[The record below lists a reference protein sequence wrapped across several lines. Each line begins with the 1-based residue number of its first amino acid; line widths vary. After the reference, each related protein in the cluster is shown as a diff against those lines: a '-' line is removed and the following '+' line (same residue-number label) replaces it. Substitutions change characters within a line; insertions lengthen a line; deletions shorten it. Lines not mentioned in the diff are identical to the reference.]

1 MNVHGRVKLA
11 LHDSRRRKPEETL
24 MSRIVYVN
32 GEYLPEEDAKISVF
46 DRGFLFADAVYE
58 VSAVIGGKLVDN
70 DAHMARLARSMGEL
84 KMTPPASGA
93 EIAAIMEELVKRND
107 IDEGLVYLQ
116 VTRGAADRDFAFPKD
131 ATPSLVMFTQKKNLT
146 GNPTAKTG
154 ISVITVPDIRWKRR
168 DIKTV
173 GLLPA
178 SMAKQAALDAGAGDA
193 WFVEDGFVNEGSSN
207 NAFIVTEDG
216 KIITR
221 HLGNE
226 ILHGITRKAVM
237 ELAKRENLEIE
248 ERPFTAEEAAEAR
261 EAFSTS
267 ASAFVMPVVKIDG
280 HILGNGVP
288 GPVTEKMRKLYI
300 EMARG
305 G

>member
-1 MNVHGRVKLA
+1 
-11 LHDSRRRKPEETL
+11 

-32 GEYLPEEDAKISVF
+32 GEYLAEEDAKISVF

-58 VSAVIGGKLVDN
+58 VSAVLKGKLVDN
-70 DAHMARLARSMGEL
+70 DAHLKRLARSLGEL
-84 KMTPPASGA
+84 KMTPPATGE
-93 EIAAIMEELVKRND
+93 EIEAIQMELIRRNS
-107 IDEGLVYLQ
+107 IDEGVIYLQ
-116 VTRGAADRDFAFPKD
+116 ATRGAADRDFAFPKN
-131 ATPSLVMFTQKKNLT
+131 ATPSLVMFTQKKSLSQ
-146 GNPTAKTG
+146 NPAADVG

-178 SMAKQAALDAGAGDA
+178 SMAKQAALDAGANDA

-207 NAFIVTEDG
+207 NAFIVTHDG
-216 KIITR
+216 KIVTR
-221 HLGNE
+221 HLGTE
-226 ILHGITRKAVM
+226 ILHGITRKSVM

-248 ERPFTAEEAAEAR
+248 ERPFTPEEAAEAR

-280 HILGNGVP
+280 HVLGNGAP
-288 GPVTEKMRKLYI
+288 GPVSEKMRKLYV
-300 EMARG
+300 EMAMKG
-305 G
+305 

>member
-1 MNVHGRVKLA
+1 
-11 LHDSRRRKPEETL
+11 

-70 DAHMARLARSMGEL
+70 DAHMARLQRSMNEL
-84 KMTPPASGA
+84 KMTPPATGE
-93 EIAAIMEELVKRND
+93 EITAVMLELVKRND
-107 IDEGLVYLQ
+107 IEEGLVYLQ

-131 ATPSLVMFTQKKNLT
+131 ATPSLIMFTQKKTLSE
-146 GNPTAKTG
+146 NPVARTG

-178 SMAKQAALDAGAGDA
+178 SMAKQAALDAGANDA

-221 HLGNE
+221 HLGTE

-248 ERPFTAEEAAEAR
+248 ERPFTPEEAQEAR

-300 EMARG
+300 EMAKAG
-305 G
+305 

>member
-1 MNVHGRVKLA
+1 
-11 LHDSRRRKPEETL
+11 

-32 GEYLPEEDAKISVF
+32 GQYLPEEDAKISVF
-46 DRGFLFADAVYE
+46 DRGFLFADGVYE
-58 VSAVIGGKLVDN
+58 VSAVIDGKLIDN
-70 DAHMARLARSMGEL
+70 EAHLARLKRSMSEL
-84 KMTPPASGA
+84 KMTPPATGD
-93 EIAAIMEELVKRND
+93 EIIAIMEQMVERNG

-116 VTRGAADRDFAFPKD
+116 VTRGAADRDFAMPTD
-131 ATPSLVMFTQKKNLT
+131 ATPSLVMFTQKKTLAK
-146 GNPTAKTG
+146 NPVADKG

-173 GLLPA
+173 ALLPA
-178 SMAKQAALDAGAGDA
+178 SMAKQAALDAGANDA

-237 ELAKRENLEIE
+237 ELARRENLEIE
-248 ERPFTAEEAAEAR
+248 ERPFTPEEAYDAR

-267 ASAFVMPVVKIDG
+267 ASAFVMPVIKIDD
-280 HILGNGVP
+280 HTLGNGVP
-288 GPVTEKMRKLYI
+288 GPVTDKLRKLYI
-300 EMARG
+300 EMAKAG
-305 G
+305 

>member
-1 MNVHGRVKLA
+1 
-11 LHDSRRRKPEETL
+11 

-46 DRGFLFADAVYE
+46 DRGFLFADGVYE
-58 VSAVIGGKLVDN
+58 VSAVIDGKLVDN
-70 DAHMARLARSMGEL
+70 DAHLARLKRSMSEL
-84 KMTPPASGA
+84 KMTPPATGE
-93 EIAAIMEELVKRND
+93 EIIAIMEQMVERNG

-116 VTRGAADRDFAFPKD
+116 VTRGAADRDFAMPTD
-131 ATPSLVMFTQKKNLT
+131 ATPSLVMFTQKKKLT
-146 GNPTAKTG
+146 QNPVADKG

-173 GLLPA
+173 ALLPA
-178 SMAKQAALDAGAGDA
+178 SMAKQAALDAGANDA

-207 NAFIVTEDG
+207 NAFIVTEEG

-248 ERPFTAEEAAEAR
+248 ERPFTPEEAYEAR

-267 ASAFVMPVVKIDG
+267 ASAFVMPVIKIDD
-280 HILGNGVP
+280 HTLGNGVP
-288 GPVTEKMRKLYI
+288 GPVTDKLRKLYI
-300 EMARG
+300 EMAKVG
-305 G
+305 

>member
-1 MNVHGRVKLA
+1 
-11 LHDSRRRKPEETL
+11 

-46 DRGFLFADAVYE
+46 DRGFLFADGVYE
-58 VSAVIGGKLVDN
+58 VSAVIDGKLIDN
-70 DAHMARLARSMGEL
+70 EAHLARLKRSMSEL
-84 KMTPPASGA
+84 KMTPPATGD
-93 EIAAIMEELVKRND
+93 EIIAIMEQMVERNG

-116 VTRGAADRDFAFPKD
+116 VTRGAADRDFAMPTD
-131 ATPSLVMFTQKKNLT
+131 ATPSLVMFTQKKTLT
-146 GNPTAKTG
+146 KNPVADKG

-173 GLLPA
+173 ALLPA
-178 SMAKQAALDAGAGDA
+178 SMAKQAALDAGANDA

-237 ELAKRENLEIE
+237 ELARRENLEIE
-248 ERPFTAEEAAEAR
+248 ERPFTPEEAYDAR

-267 ASAFVMPVVKIDG
+267 ASAFVMPVIKIDD
-280 HILGNGVP
+280 HTLGNGVP
-288 GPVTEKMRKLYI
+288 GPVTDKLRKLYI
-300 EMARG
+300 EMAKAG
-305 G
+305 